1 MNNDINQVVRR
12 TRQYWF
18 SDGIVELSIGGLF
31 IILGIYFYLQ
41 SLLAPG
47 SLALIALQ
55 IGFVFVLI
63 GLIFISRF
71 LINKI
76 KTRLTTPRTGFV
88 SYKPA
93 TKKQRIISLGIVILI
108 ALTNVILF
116 LSTPL
121 SMNWI
126 PAITG
131 LIVGTLWLISAFRV
145 SLTRFHLQAIL
156 AFLLGGTLSLA
167 NLDLYQALAL
177 FYGILGATLTLSGGI
192 TLARYL
198 RHNPPFEEEFQAG

>member
-1 MNNDINQVVRR
+1 MNDDMNQVVKR

-31 IILGIYFYLQ
+31 VILGVYFYLQ
-41 SLLAPG
+41 SILVPG
-47 SLALIALQ
+47 SLALLALQ
-55 IGFVFVLI
+55 IGFLFVLI
-63 GLIFISRF
+63 GLTFISRF

-76 KTRLTTPRTGFV
+76 KTRLTTPRTGYV

-93 TKKQRIISLGIVILI
+93 SKKQRITSLVIVLLI
-108 ALTNVILF
+108 ALANVILF

-126 PAITG
+126 PTITG
-131 LIVGTLWLISAFRV
+131 VLVGTLWLISAFRV
-145 SLTRFHLQAIL
+145 SLLRFYLQATL

-167 NLDLYQALAL
+167 NLELYQSLAL
-177 FYGILGATLTLSGGI
+177 FYGILGVILSLSGGI

-198 RHNPPFEEEFQAG
+198 RQNPSFEEEFQAG